1 MQRRTLLQLGVVS
14 AVVLVV
20 AGGAAA
26 LPSPGLHEGKP
37 CIAGREV
44 FRAVGRAVLDQSLPR
59 EHAPR
64 PDALNGLLNRMD
76 ELAVALPPHAQAEL
90 SQLLLLRASAAGRRA
105 LAGLNDAWSLAT
117 ERRSQQSLQQM
128 RLSRLVLRRQAYAAL
143 HDITAAAY
151 FSDASTWPQLGYPGP
166 VRI

>member
-14 AVVLVV
+14 AVVLAV

-26 LPSPGLHEGKP
+26 LPSPGLHEGRLSP
-37 CIAGREV
+37 AGREV

-59 EHAPR
+59 E
-64 PDALNGLLNRMD
+64 
-76 ELAVALPPHAQAEL
+76 QAEL
-90 SQLLLLRASAAGRRA
+90 SQLLSLRASDPGRRA
-105 LAGLNDAWSLAT
+105 LAGLCDDWSLAT
-117 ERRSQQSLQQM
+117 EARIQQSLQQM
-128 RLSRLVLRRQAYAAL
+128 RLSRQVLRRQAYAAL

-151 FSDASTWPQLGYPGP
+151 FSDPSTWPQLGYPGP

>member
-1 MQRRTLLQLGVVS
+1 MQRRTLLKLGVVS

-26 LPSPGLHEGKP
+26 LLSPGLQGGKLSR
-37 CIAGREV
+37 AGREV

-59 EHAPR
+59 EHGPR
-64 PDALNGLLNRMD
+64 QEALNGLLNRMD
-76 ELAVALPPHAQAEL
+76 ELTVALPPHAQTEL
-90 SQLLLLRASAAGRRA
+90 SQLLSLLASAPGRRT
-105 LAGLNDAWSLAT
+105 LAGLDDEWSLAT
-117 ERRSQQSLQQM
+117 EARIQQSLQEM
-128 RLSRLVLRRQAYAAL
+128 RLSGLVLRRQAYAAL

>member
-1 MQRRTLLQLGVVS
+1 MQRRTLLKLGVVS
-14 AVVLVV
+14 AVVLAV

-26 LPSPGLHEGKP
+26 LLSPGLHDGKLS
-37 CIAGREV
+37 IAGREV

-59 EHAPR
+59 EDAPR
-64 PDALNGLLNRMD
+64 QDALNGLLNRMD
-76 ELAVALPPHAQAEL
+76 ELTAALPPHAQAEL
-90 SQLLLLRASAAGRRA
+90 SQLLSLLASAPGRRT
-105 LAGLNDAWSLAT
+105 LAGLGEEWSLAT
-117 ERRSQQSLQQM
+117 EARIQQSLQEM
-128 RLSRLVLRRQAYAAL
+128 RLSGLVLRRQAYAAL